1 MSVCSYFLL
10 LHQFGV
16 WTVVDHVRAKDGR
29 CQLAVDFFRVDI
41 LELSIQDEFISFVSK
56 IDCDLLAE

>member
-1 MSVCSYFLL
+1 L

-41 LELSIQDEFISFVSK
+41 LELSIQDEFISFDSK